1 MICAN
6 TSFTPLHNRDDTCGP
21 QMFHWE
27 VFWGQPTKRGLPE
40 PMEELRHVRSQG
52 CCLSPF
58 KRNHS
63 APFISEPRGS
73 RQSVTAALHN
83 MWWRVCSLLLWFPLQ
98 EAFLTNHTETVTVE
112 EGQTLILDCVV
123 SQENASLQWLAPSG
137 FTIFL
142 NEHPALKNSKY
153 QLLHHAPNQLSIGVP
168 NVTQQD
174 EGVYKCLHYSKPVR
188 TKEVKVIVLAT
199 PLKPTLEASIIK
211 TQNGEEHVILKC
223 STVRSKPP
231 PQITWL
237 FRNDMELSGKN
248 HHEFETD
255 GKKCNS
261 TSILRV
267 HTYSKNSTVDCIVRH
282 KGLQGRK
289 LVAVFRFEDLVAD
302 QQTTSNALEN
312 SSLSSQDPQQPAST
326 TVTVTEDS
334 STSEIDKKEEEQT
347 TQDPDLITEANRQY
361 VGLARKKSGILLL
374 TLVSFLIFILFIIV
388 QLFIMKL
395 RKAHMIWKRENEIS
409 EHTLESYK
417 SRSTNEETS
426 SQEKN
431 SQISR
436 SSSCMSYIT
445 RLYSEAKTK
454 GKEKAQQAKFKGDP
468 TCVPESIV

>member
-1 MICAN
+1 
-6 TSFTPLHNRDDTCGP
+6 
-21 QMFHWE
+21 MFHQE

-40 PMEELRHVRSQG
+40 PMEELRHVRSQS

-98 EAFLTNHTETVTVE
+98 
-112 EGQTLILDCVV
+112 
-123 SQENASLQWLAPSG
+123 
-137 FTIFL
+137 
-142 NEHPALKNSKY
+142 ALKNSKY

-211 TQNGEEHVILKC
+211 MQNGEEHIILKC
-223 STVRSKPP
+223 STVRSKPR

-237 FRNDMELSGKN
+237 FRNDMELSGEN

-261 TSILRV
+261 TSTLRV

-302 QQTTSNALEN
+302 QQTASNALEN

-326 TVTVTEDS
+326 TVAVTEDS